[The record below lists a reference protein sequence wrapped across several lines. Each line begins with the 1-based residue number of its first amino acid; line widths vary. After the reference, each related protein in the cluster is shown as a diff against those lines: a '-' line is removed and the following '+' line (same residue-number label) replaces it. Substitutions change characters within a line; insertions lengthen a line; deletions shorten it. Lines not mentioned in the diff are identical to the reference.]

1 MIGDSD
7 EGKERLLYG
16 TPLPGP
22 WTSGRARLGQVG
34 QVRKE
39 LEPFTFFPSLLK
51 AEAILIH
58 NKL

>member
-1 MIGDSD
+1 M
-7 EGKERLLYG
+7 E
-16 TPLPGP
+16 PLPGP

-39 LEPFTFFPSLLK
+39 PEPVTFFPSLLK